1 MQLFSTIKEKRL
13 PLIIESAQRMMEG
26 KQGQRYH
33 PIPAEISLEVDN
45 IKEDTGISSPD
56 SVYEL
61 TKEEKIY
68 CGII

>member
-13 PLIIESAQRMMEG
+13 PLIREAAQRMMAGRNE
-26 KQGQRYH
+26 K
-33 PIPAEISLEVDN
+33 PAKIYIEVDN
-45 IKEDTGISSPD
+45 VKEDTGISSPD

>member
-26 KQGQRYH
+26 KHVKYH
-33 PIPAEISLEVDN
+33 PIPSEISLEVDGV
-45 IKEDTGISSPD
+45 KEDTAIRSAD
-56 SVYEL
+56 NEKL

>member
-1 MQLFSTIKEKRL
+1 MQLFSVIKERRL

-26 KQGQRYH
+26 KHVKYH
-33 PIPAEISLEVDN
+33 PIPSEISLEVDN
-45 IKEDTGISSPD
+45 VKEDTDIRSAD
-56 SVYEL
+56 NEKL

>member
-13 PLIIESAQRMMEG
+13 PLIREAAQRMMAERNE
-26 KQGQRYH
+26 K
-33 PIPAEISLEVDN
+33 PAKIYIEIDN
-45 IKEDTGISSPD
+45 VKEDTGIRSAD
-56 SVYEL
+56 NEKL

>member
-1 MQLFSTIKEKRL
+1 MQLFSTIKERRL
-13 PLIIESAQRMMEG
+13 PLIIESAQRMMAG
-26 KQGQRYH
+26 KTERYH

-45 IKEDTGISSPD
+45 VKEDTGISSPD